1 MTYDF
6 ITYFAIFPFPFFMK
20 IVVYYIL
27 DVFGIY
33 RSEKRTLRKEPFPM
47 KYDIIII
54 GAGALR
60 SIPGDIP

>member
-1 MTYDF
+1 MNYDS

-33 RSEKRTLRKEPFPM
+33 KSEKRTL
-47 KYDIIII
+47 
-54 GAGALR
+54 
-60 SIPGDIP
+60 